1 MCRIGILAL
10 QGDFYEHAQLLRAI
24 DDSIEIFFIH
34 NANDCDGELSS
45 INGIVLPGGESTSMS
60 ILLEKT
66 NLRAKLHNLICVQR
80 IPTLGTC
87 AGLILLSDAILENQ
101 HSTRS
106 KVGVFF
112 GALNVR
118 TVRNFYGTQS
128 ESFVGKVAECRSDA
142 KSSMQPLIRA
152 PYIAQVGP
160 KTQVLACFLADQN
173 AASAAASSFVCDA
186 STERCTV
193 AAVKQNNVIGLV
205 FHPELVGDERWH
217 RLLLDMSKKHKEMS
231 A

>member
-24 DDSIEIFFIH
+24 DESIEIFFIR
-34 NANDCDGELSS
+34 NANDCYGESSS

-87 AGLILLSDAILENQ
+87 AGLILLSDAILETM

-106 KVGVFF
+106 KAGVFF

-118 TVRNFYGTQS
+118 TVRNFYGTQN
-128 ESFVGKVAECRSDA
+128 ESFVGEVAECRSNA
-142 KSSMQPLIRA
+142 KSGMQPLIRA
-152 PYIAQVGP
+152 PYIAQVGR
-160 KTQVLACFLADQN
+160 KTQILACFLAD
-173 AASAAASSFVCDA
+173 
-186 STERCTV
+186 
-193 AAVKQNNVIGLV
+193 
-205 FHPELVGDERWH
+205 
-217 RLLLDMSKKHKEMS
+217 
-231 A
+231 